1 MKKID
6 SKDKAR
12 TYGQNEK
19 IWYLCMPYSFLNEEH
34 TLDLDAEMGDRGLII
49 YFRLLMMA
57 TASQGVLKL
66 DTRRIS
72 PLQRLAGRLQ
82 HRYTED
88 EIAQVLEILD
98 ENDMVKIIEGGEEI
112 KFRDVYEMAVEKQRR
127 AAEKR
132 KAEGTAAYEGGET
145 LEDDTEEAD
154 EQPEETEA
162 EPEETEEERKKRDK
176 KEAAKKREE
185 DLAQFLDA
193 WKQTDMPK
201 ILKLQPDRKKKLMAR
216 IDDYGIEN
224 MLKAVEIANNNR
236 FLRGLV
242 PPKPD
247 EDPKKKPWKATID
260 FFCQASAV
268 SKILEGK
275 YDRFGTVNDT
285 KPAQPQ
291 APILVTDLM
300 VDSAIFGD
308 DLTRE
313 NWNDKKAAYMPELQA
328 AIEKALFK

>member
-145 LEDDTEEAD
+145 LEDEPEDEQ
-154 EQPEETEA
+154 EQPEEIEA
-162 EPEETEEERKKRDK
+162 EPEETEEERKKREK
-176 KEAAKKREE
+176 KEAAKQKKAEE
-185 DLAQFLDA
+185 EAAADEMFEAV
-193 WKQTDMPK
+193 WKMYPNK
-201 ILKLQPDRKKKLMAR
+201 
-216 IDDYGIEN
+216 
-224 MLKAVEIANNNR
+224 
-236 FLRGLV
+236 
-242 PPKPD
+242 
-247 EDPKKKPWKATID
+247 
-260 FFCQASAV
+260 
-268 SKILEGK
+268 
-275 YDRFGTVNDT
+275 DT
-285 KPAQPQ
+285 KSRVKKTRRIALYKIGRETIEQAIKLYISVVETQRAGGFDRNWKGGAAFFNADIDGYIERVQNGETAGQKQKPQ
-291 APILVTDLM
+291 APIVITDRMIDETILQ
-300 VDSAIFGD
+300 DG
-308 DLTRE
+308 LTKA
-313 NWNDKKAAYMPELQA
+313 NWDDKKAAYVPELQA
-328 AIEKALFK
+328 AIEAALT

>member
-12 TYGQNEK
+12 TYGQNERV
-19 IWYLCMPYSFLNEEH
+19 WYLCMPAGFLTEQH

-145 LEDDTEEAD
+145 LEDEPEDEQ
-154 EQPEETEA
+154 EQPE
-162 EPEETEEERKKRDK
+162 EPEETEEERKKREK

-185 DLAQFLDA
+185 DLTRFLDA
-193 WKQTDMPK
+193 WEQTDMPK

-224 MLKAVEIANNNR
+224 MLKAVEIANNNK

-260 FFCQASAV
+260 FFTQASAV

-275 YDRFGTVNDT
+275 YDRFGTVSDA
-285 KPAQPQ
+285 KPQKPQ
-291 APILVTDLM
+291 APIMITDQM
-300 VDSAIFGD
+300 VDSAIYGD
-308 DLTRE
+308 DLTRA
-313 NWNDKKAAYMPELQA
+313 NWDSKKAAYMPELQA

>member
-145 LEDDTEEAD
+145 LEDDTEEAE
-154 EQPEETEA
+154 EQPEEPE
-162 EPEETEEERKKRDK
+162 EPEETEEERKKREK
-176 KEAAKKREE
+176 KEAAKKKKAEEEAAADEMFEAVWKMYPNKDTKSRVKKTRRIALYKTGRETIE
-185 DLAQFLDA
+185 QAIKLYISVVETERAGGFNRKWKGGAAFFNADIDGYIERVQNGETAGQ
-193 WKQTDMPK
+193 KQTAKPQVPTEK
-201 ILKLQPDRKKKLMAR
+201 SVSVKL
-216 IDDYGIEN
+216 IDDKVATYRGADRDLWETV
-224 MLKAVEIANNNR
+224 KHKYTAEEQKIA
-236 FLRGLV
+236 
-242 PPKPD
+242 
-247 EDPKKKPWKATID
+247 ETIIN
-260 FFCQASAV
+260 
-268 SKILEGK
+268 K
-275 YDRFGTVNDT
+275 
-285 KPAQPQ
+285 
-291 APILVTDLM
+291 M
-300 VDSAIFGD
+300 
-308 DLTRE
+308 
-313 NWNDKKAAYMPELQA
+313 
-328 AIEKALFK
+328 

>member
-1 MKKID
+1 
-6 SKDKAR
+6 
-12 TYGQNEK
+12 
-19 IWYLCMPYSFLNEEH
+19 
-34 TLDLDAEMGDRGLII
+34 
-49 YFRLLMMA
+49 
-57 TASQGVLKL
+57 
-66 DTRRIS
+66 
-72 PLQRLAGRLQ
+72 
-82 HRYTED
+82 
-88 EIAQVLEILD
+88 
-98 ENDMVKIIEGGEEI
+98 
-112 KFRDVYEMAVEKQRR
+112 
-127 AAEKR
+127 
-132 KAEGTAAYEGGET
+132 
-145 LEDDTEEAD
+145 
-154 EQPEETEA
+154 
-162 EPEETEEERKKRDK
+162 
-176 KEAAKKREE
+176 
-185 DLAQFLDA
+185 
-193 WKQTDMPK
+193 MPK

-224 MLKAVEIANNNR
+224 MLKAVEIANNNK